1 MAVIQITL
9 PNPINTSLQAKTSTV
24 ATNSSS
30 HVDTGSWDLVY
41 FVNLDADGKQ
51 TGDIVKLGE
60 CIAVVAGDTTYAV
73 DVQTTGDELLPV
85 SGDYIFFG
93 KNTEIETSGISGY
106 YAEVT
111 MKNDSTEKA
120 ELFAV
125 SSELT
130 LSSK

>member
-1 MAVIQITL
+1 MATITLTL
-9 PNPINTSLQAKTSTV
+9 PNPINTSLQAKTSSV

-60 CIAVVAGDTTYAV
+60 CIAVVAGDNTYTI

-93 KNTEIETSGISGY
+93 KNTEIETSGVAGY

-111 MKNDSTEKA
+111 MKNNSTEKA

-125 SSELT
+125 SSEVT
-130 LSSK
+130 VSSK

>member
-9 PNPINTSLQAKTSTV
+9 PNPVNVSLQAKTAGI
-24 ATNSSS
+24 ATDTSS
-30 HVDTGSWDLVY
+30 HIDTGSWDLVY
-41 FVNLDADGKQ
+41 FANLDADGKQ

-60 CIAVVAGDTTYAV
+60 CIAVVEGATTYTV
-73 DVQTTGDELLPV
+73 DVQTTGNELLPI

-93 KNTEIETSGISGY
+93 KNTEVENSGLTGY

-111 MKNDSTEKA
+111 MKNDSTQKA

-125 SSELT
+125 SSQIT